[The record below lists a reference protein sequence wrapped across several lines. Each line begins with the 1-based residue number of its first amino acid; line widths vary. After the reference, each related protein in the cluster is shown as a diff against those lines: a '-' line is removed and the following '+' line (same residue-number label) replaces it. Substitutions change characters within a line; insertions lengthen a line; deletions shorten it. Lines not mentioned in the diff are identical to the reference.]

1 MRRSSQFTFQNA
13 RGFAEYYHSLSPKDF
28 EDPRCYSS
36 QLKSTPTSTSIV
48 SNLSSGA
55 IFFPPH
61 QQQKFSS
68 HQNNYHEKNSFFPL
82 YTTTTRVQASQSLY
96 YLKPT
101 PSGNENIHTYPSSVS
116 SSFSRGPQLSN
127 NNSDPYSRGE
137 WRKLMPQ
144 QSLLDQMSSG
154 AIFVGKSSY
163 QNQTVTHYNR
173 LYEKSNPNE
182 VPTYSKRDDCI
193 IPPVETKPINSSL
206 IGINPSEIER
216 IRRII
221 YSNDIYRSQREL
233 NKLMEIYYSQYKSR

>member
-1 MRRSSQFTFQNA
+1 MRQSSQFILQHA
-13 RGFAEYYHSLSPKDF
+13 RGFAEYYRSKSPKDF
-28 EDPRCYSS
+28 ENPRCYSS
-36 QLKSTPTSTSIV
+36 QLKSTPPSIF
-48 SNLSSGA
+48 SNLSSGT

-82 YTTTTRVQASQSLY
+82 YTTTSRVQTSQSLY
-96 YLKPT
+96 YLKST
-101 PSGNENIHTYPSSVS
+101 LSSNE
-116 SSFSRGPQLSN
+116 
-127 NNSDPYSRGE
+127 NSDPYSRGE

-182 VPTYSKRDDCI
+182 VPTYSQQDDCI
-193 IPPVETKPINSSL
+193 IPSVETKPINSSL
-206 IGINPSEIER
+206 IRINPSEIER
-216 IRRII
+216 ISRII
-221 YSNDIYRSQREL
+221 YSKDIYGSQLEL
-233 NKLMEIYYSQYKSR
+233 DKLMKIYNSKYRSR

>member
-1 MRRSSQFTFQNA
+1 MRQSSQFILQHA
-13 RGFAEYYHSLSPKDF
+13 RGFAEYYRSKSPKDF
-28 EDPRCYSS
+28 ENPRCYSS
-36 QLKSTPTSTSIV
+36 QLKSTPPSIF
-48 SNLSSGA
+48 SNLSSGT

-82 YTTTTRVQASQSLY
+82 YTTTSRVQTSQSLY

-116 SSFSRGPQLSN
+116 SSFSRGPQLS

-163 QNQTVTHYNR
+163 QNQTVTQYNPLHYKMSTCPHTAFQSQPIPTTVKQTTVKN
-173 LYEKSNPNE
+173 LEHNE
-182 VPTYSKRDDCI
+182 ESKRNI
-193 IPPVETKPINSSL
+193 MIVKMIKRL
-206 IGINPSEIER
+206 
-216 IRRII
+216 
-221 YSNDIYRSQREL
+221 
-233 NKLMEIYYSQYKSR
+233 